1 MKKLLGVL
9 VVVLLAVPAFAAP
22 TSQGNFVVTLPLF
35 QYVTYNDDLYKAMY
49 GDEETNM
56 IIGAENYQ
64 MGVEWFVIDG
74 LAIGGGISYNTWDEA
89 ETEVFT
95 VMPTV
100 TYYYAMDKLI
110 PYIGAGFKYIDIS
123 DDPALVMAMDIPIF
137 VNWVWRICWGT
148 TLHCLVSSSIAMIH
162 LMWNAGDED
171 GNTMSG
177 SQAELKLSSK
187 ISY

>member
-35 QYVTYNDDLYKAMY
+35 QYVTYNDDLYKVMY

-110 PYIGAGFKYIDIS
+110 PYIGVGFAYNDYDYNGDEGDGYSIFGKLGVAYMLGNNLALFGEVKYSYDTIDIDS
-123 DDPALVMAMDIPIF
+123 M
-137 VNWVWRICWGT
+137 
-148 TLHCLVSSSIAMIH
+148 
-162 LMWNAGDED
+162 DED
-171 GNTMSG
+171 GYQLGG
-177 SQAELKLSSK
+177 SLGVKAFF
-187 ISY
+187 

>member
-22 TSQGNFVVTLPLF
+22 TSEGNFVVTLPLF
-35 QYVTYNDDLYKAMY
+35 QYITYNDDLYEIVY

-74 LAIGGGISYNTWDEA
+74 LAIGGGISYNTMDES

-95 VMPTV
+95 IMPTL

-123 DDPALVMAMDIPIF
+123 DDPGLGDGDGYSIFGKLGLAYMLGNNLALFGEVQYSYDTLDMDYGID
-137 VNWVWRICWGT
+137 
-148 TLHCLVSSSIAMIH
+148 
-162 LMWNAGDED
+162 DED
-171 GNTMSG
+171 GYMLSG
-177 SQAELKLSSK
+177 SLGVKAFF
-187 ISY
+187 

>member
-35 QYVTYNDDLYKAMY
+35 QYVTYNDDLYEMMY

-74 LAIGGGISYNTWDEA
+74 LAIGGGISYNTLDES
-89 ETEVFT
+89 EVT
-95 VMPTV
+95 TTTIMPML
-100 TYYYAMDKLI
+100 TYYYAMDKFI
-110 PYIGAGFKYIDIS
+110 PYAGIGYKWEKWEDDASGADPDEITFTSIFLKAGAAYMLGNNLAAFGELSYSFDS
-123 DDPALVMAMDIPIF
+123 AENGSEED
-137 VNWVWRICWGT
+137 GT
-148 TLHCLVSSSIAMIH
+148 TMGIA
-162 LMWNAGDED
+162 LGVKAFF
-171 GNTMSG
+171 
-177 SQAELKLSSK
+177 
-187 ISY
+187 